1 MTLTREPAIYL
12 RVLAAGLA
20 LLVGFGI
27 SPMLTEST
35 TQLILAFVAAGVG
48 AWQAFKVRPVAPSVL
63 ATVLTTGFALAAAFN
78 LVHVTEG
85 QTALVLAFV
94 EGALALWLR
103 PQSTPIAAPG
113 DKQATV
119 G

>member
-1 MTLTREPAIYL
+1 MTLAREPAIYL
-12 RVLAAGLA
+12 RMLAAGLA
-20 LLVGFGI
+20 LLVGFGV
-27 SPMLTEST
+27 SPALTEST
-35 TQLILAFVAAGVG
+35 TQLILAFVAAVIG
-48 AWQAFKVRPVAPSVL
+48 AVQAFRVRPVAPSIL

-78 LVHVTEG
+78 VLHVTEG

-94 EGALALWLR
+94 EGALALVLR
-103 PQSTPIAAPG
+103 PQSTPLAAPG